1 MRCSLVR
8 RSLKS
13 DTTALRH
20 GLRGIEHEVEH
31 HLENLSLIYIDIY
44 IALLWFKLQFDLLL
58 VELKAHKFE
67 CVINQGIEVL
77 SRMHAFAGA
86 TKAQHPLDDF
96 L

>member
-1 MRCSLVR
+1 MRTSLVR
-8 RSLKS
+8 QSFKS
-13 DTTALRH
+13 DTTTLRH

-31 HLENLSLIYIDIY
+31 HLENLPLVYVDMNVSR
-44 IALLWFKLQFDLLL
+44 LWFKLQLDLLL